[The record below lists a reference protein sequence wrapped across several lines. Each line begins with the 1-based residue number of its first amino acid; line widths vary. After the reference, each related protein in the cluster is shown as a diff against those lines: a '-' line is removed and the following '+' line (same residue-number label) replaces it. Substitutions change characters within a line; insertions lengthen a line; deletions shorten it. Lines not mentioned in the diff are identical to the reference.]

1 MFITFSADPLAGLRP
16 FPLAPPELGRLSQ
29 VLVPF
34 LFFPTVILGG
44 IAQTHLILQVPANH
58 PRRECLPVPGLFCE
72 GGVRPRLF
80 LVKNDKS

>member
-1 MFITFSADPLAGLRP
+1 MLVIFRADPLPGLRP
-16 FPLAPPELGRLSQ
+16 LPLALPELGRLSQ

-58 PRRECLPVPGLFCE
+58 PRRECLPVPEVFCE
-72 GGVRPRLF
+72 GGAHPKLF